1 MADLLSLANPLA
13 VVPGLNRS
21 ASRHPRPGL
30 CPGLPRLLLAV
41 VYWASG
47 LKGPWLPMWCVM
59 AIASA
64 VCVVLGLL
72 FSIAIRSWQIV
83 AVAAVASFVLM
94 TVLGGW
100 FWSLPRSGPP
110 VTWAM
115 SAHAHP
121 LGVRGT
127 ATTRGTLSSLPA
139 NAPGAAADD
148 HDSAEDYFPAE
159 SLRMGPGADLTAL
172 GIDAGRHD
180 PHSTRPGRD
189 QIELAPG
196 VFGWKRPTGGVYT
209 RARPPSM
216 SPS

>member
-30 CPGLPRLLLAV
+30 CPGLRLLLAV

-100 FWSLPRSGPP
+100 FWSLPHSGPP

-115 SAHAHP
+115 SATPTRWAFEGLLLLEAPYHP
-121 LGVRGT
+121 SRQ
-127 ATTRGTLSSLPA
+127 S
-139 NAPGAAADD
+139 APGAAADD

-172 GIDAGRHD
+172 GSMLVGMTLILLALAA
-180 PHSTRPGRD
+180 TR
-189 QIELAPG
+189 
-196 VFGWKRPTGGVYT
+196 
-209 RARPPSM
+209 S
-216 SPS
+216 S